1 MLIQLYQLLIS
12 TNIKS
17 ANQMAQYIYA
27 FRHGQDDPLKRKLD
41 NRAICQTDWS
51 GLLVF

>member
-1 MLIQLYQLLIS
+1 MLIQLCQLLIS

-27 FRHGQDDPLKRKLD
+27 FRHGQEVK
-41 NRAICQTDWS
+41 AQT
-51 GLLVF
+51 GQCAKQTGLVF